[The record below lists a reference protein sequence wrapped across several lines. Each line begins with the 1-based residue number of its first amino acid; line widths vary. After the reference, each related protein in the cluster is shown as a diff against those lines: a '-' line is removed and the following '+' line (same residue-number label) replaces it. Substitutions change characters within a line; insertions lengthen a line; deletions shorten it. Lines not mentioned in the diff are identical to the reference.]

1 MNHPQLGVDCPKQV
15 VAKLHPND
23 SIGQTE
29 IFMAFLQELM
39 LLLRSQSISLTTV
52 DI

>member
-1 MNHPQLGVDCPKQV
+1 MNHPQLGVNCPQQE
-15 VAKLHPND
+15 VAKPHPND

-29 IFMAFLQELM
+29 ISMVFLQELM